1 MTSAYK
7 NAKHLCSM
15 QAAPRKTVHIVVKDG
30 CVIDAYA
37 DTNVDVVVYDLDTQ
51 DPDMLAE
58 VEASVAQLADFAH
71 EVEIL

>member
-1 MTSAYK
+1 MK
-7 NAKHLCSM
+7 
-15 QAAPRKTVHIVVKDG
+15 KTVHIVIKDG

-37 DTNVDVVVYDLDTQ
+37 NSDVDVIVYDLDTQ
-51 DPDMLAE
+51 DSDMLAE